1 MGAHVGEWKGGV
13 KQKANIAGA
22 FYKTYK
28 SATKLHK
35 QELKEEQ
42 EQLQKAKEESKAA
55 AEDHEQDQPQDEECK
70 AEEQEKKEQ
79 EAQAKEIEKM
89 KLMADSMM
97 DVAFYMT
104 VLDIEKTLRSAVKR
118 LFRDKG
124 VDKKAR
130 KQRARGLRMI
140 G

>member
-1 MGAHVGEWKGGV
+1 
-13 KQKANIAGA
+13 
-22 FYKTYK
+22 
-28 SATKLHK
+28 
-35 QELKEEQ
+35 
-42 EQLQKAKEESKAA
+42 
-55 AEDHEQDQPQDEECK
+55 
-70 AEEQEKKEQ
+70 
-79 EAQAKEIEKM
+79 M

-104 VLDIEKTLRSAVKR
+104 VLDIEKTLRSAIKR

-130 KQRARGLRMI
+130 KQRARGLLMI